1 MNQTLVLMKNLFWSA
16 GTSNRKHREM
26 LFQAISQKNLLTLM
40 TLKKWF
46 LVFLLILCQIPVKV
60 CYVKVIDLLY
70 HLKRLIRQIFGWS
83 SNFFIEILFN
93 LPFEK
98 RNFLKNKL
106 KDICFATLNSYSF
119 DNVNANLTESQCE
132 FLKKL
137 IHGKDLVN

>member
-1 MNQTLVLMKNLFWSA
+1 MTQTLVLMKNLFWSA

-46 LVFLLILCQIPVKV
+46 LVFLLVLCQIPVKV

-83 SNFFIEILFN
+83 SNFFIGILWILICHLRNVTFLKINLRIFATKFWLITFSIFRLYYRILRILFIN
-93 LPFEK
+93 
-98 RNFLKNKL
+98 
-106 KDICFATLNSYSF
+106 
-119 DNVNANLTESQCE
+119 
-132 FLKKL
+132 
-137 IHGKDLVN
+137 